1 MNVCLAHEYL
11 LLAPLPLASI
21 IRATVE
27 YTHTYKHRQTER
39 VAHIT
44 TAPLPA
50 YSSAQA
56 WPCGS
61 LCYKCM
67 SVCMLGSRI
76 PIVSATVTHRQT
88 ESHPLR
94 LPRSPRIRPHRPGPA
109 AAFAI
114 NVCLYAWLANTH
126 CLRPSFARR
135 HTDRVAHITTA
146 PLPAYSS
153 ARRVP
158 PCLGAPGLSG
168 GIPLRIPYR
177 MTLYGSSSA
186 GLKIP
191 WRRRL
196 EQQLVSLQRVR
207 VLVLVL
213 VLVLVVV
220 LPCQPAARPF
230 APVPTRHTAG
240 GWERWTVDSSF
251 LPACVRRIE

>member
-114 NVCLYAWLANTH
+114 NVCLSVCLAREH
-126 CLRPSFARR
+126 LLLAPQL
-135 HTDRVAHITTA
+135 HTDRQSHPLRLPRSPRIRPLAVSPLVWA
-146 PLPAYSS
+146 PLAF
-153 ARRVP
+153 
-158 PCLGAPGLSG
+158 
-168 GIPLRIPYR
+168 
-177 MTLYGSSSA
+177 
-186 GLKIP
+186 
-191 WRRRL
+191 
-196 EQQLVSLQRVR
+196 
-207 VLVLVL
+207 
-213 VLVLVVV
+213 
-220 LPCQPAARPF
+220 PAAF
-230 APVPTRHTAG
+230 LSVFHTG
-240 GWERWTVDSSF
+240 
-251 LPACVRRIE
+251 

>member
-88 ESHPLR
+88 
-94 LPRSPRIRPHRPGPA
+94 
-109 AAFAI
+109 
-114 NVCLYAWLANTH
+114 
-126 CLRPSFARR
+126 
-135 HTDRVAHITTA
+135 VAPITTA

-196 EQQLVSLQRVR
+196 EQQLVSL
-207 VLVLVL
+207 
-213 VLVLVVV
+213 
-220 LPCQPAARPF
+220 
-230 APVPTRHTAG
+230 
-240 GWERWTVDSSF
+240 
-251 LPACVRRIE
+251 